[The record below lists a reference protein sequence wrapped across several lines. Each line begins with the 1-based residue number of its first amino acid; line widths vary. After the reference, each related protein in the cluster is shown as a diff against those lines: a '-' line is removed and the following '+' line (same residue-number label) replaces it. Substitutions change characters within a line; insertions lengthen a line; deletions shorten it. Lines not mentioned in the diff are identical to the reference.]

1 MIDRTMTQTEYARH
15 KGVELSAVKRAI
27 NEGRLPKHA
36 IKIGSNDRKLI
47 LVSEADKFWEESTVV
62 NNKNELRQKTFLP
75 NEKQTSRA
83 RADQGDESEADP
95 SAPTLIKIRTVKEGY
110 AAKTAQLEYEE
121 KVGVLTPTADVRK
134 AALEIGSNI
143 RSTLENFADKLS
155 PLMAAETNIDKCH
168 KIISDEIRN
177 VLTNLS
183 RGDYVFLRGDTNE
196 N

>member
-1 MIDRTMTQTEYARH
+1 MTQTEYARH

-75 NEKQTSRA
+75 NEKQTQRA
-83 RADQGDESEADP
+83 RADQNSEESEADP
-95 SAPTLIKIRTVKEGY
+95 AAPTLIKIRTVKESY

-121 KVGVLTPTADVRK
+121 KVKILTPTADVRK
-134 AALEIGSNI
+134 AAIEIGSNI
-143 RSTLENFADKLS
+143 RSTLENFADKLA

-168 KIISDEIRN
+168 KIISDEIRA

-183 RGDYVFLRGDTNE
+183 RGDYLFLEGVNP
-196 N
+196 

>member
-1 MIDRTMTQTEYARH
+1 MVDRTMTQTGYARH

-83 RADQGDESEADP
+83 RADQGEESDP
-95 SAPTLIKIRTVKEGY
+95 DPGAPKLIQIRTIKESY

-121 KVGVLTPTADVRK
+121 KVKILTPTADVKK
-134 AALEIGSNI
+134 AAIEIGSNI
-143 RSTLENFADKLS
+143 RSTLENFADKLA

-168 KIISDEIRN
+168 KIISDEVRA

-183 RGDYVFLRGDTNE
+183 RGDYSFLEGVNP
-196 N
+196 